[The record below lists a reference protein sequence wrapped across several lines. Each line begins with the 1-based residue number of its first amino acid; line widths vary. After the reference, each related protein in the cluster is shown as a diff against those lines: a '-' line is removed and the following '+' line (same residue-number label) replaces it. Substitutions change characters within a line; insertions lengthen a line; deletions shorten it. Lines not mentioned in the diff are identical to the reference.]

1 MHCRIARALGVLLA
15 AILVAGCSTTI
26 STKRPNWPVSPG
38 KTPGEVRAEREAEV
52 EKYLVN
58 SPSRRDMPQMVGVMR
73 EGAGGKREA
82 KAAVPVDGQKPSQT
96 PQAVIAPPTAPSDAP
111 AASRHGDLL
120 FVSAQLPVDPGGNA
134 LPAHAPIE
142 DQARLALENVRAVL
156 ETNQLTMANVV
167 SMTVYLTNL
176 MDLAAFDVVAPGFF
190 KFGQPPRSVVGVSQ
204 LPRGAKVQVSAV
216 AGR

>member
-1 MHCRIARALGVLLA
+1 
-15 AILVAGCSTTI
+15 
-26 STKRPNWPVSPG
+26 VSPG

-73 EGAGGKREA
+73 EEAGGKREA
-82 KAAVPVDGQKPSQT
+82 KAASQT
-96 PQAVIAPPTAPSDAP
+96 PQAVIAPATAPSDAP
-111 AASRHGDLL
+111 AASRHGDLI
-120 FVSAQLPVDPGGNA
+120 FVSAQLPVDPAGKA

-156 ETNQLTMANVV
+156 EANRLTMANVV